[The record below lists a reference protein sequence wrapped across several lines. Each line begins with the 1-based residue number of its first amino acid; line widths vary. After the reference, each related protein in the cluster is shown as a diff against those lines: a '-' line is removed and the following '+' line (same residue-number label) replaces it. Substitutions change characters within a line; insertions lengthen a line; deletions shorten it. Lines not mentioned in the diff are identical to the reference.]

1 MLNIQPAALRK
12 TLEQLEQ
19 ATHDHLE
26 WHANLLRVIVCELPG
41 DSNDL
46 TERAHHLCRFGQ
58 WYYQRT
64 AVELRG
70 EPTFAAIGIEHRQ
83 AHVAA
88 ARILY
93 EMAIGRPVQ
102 RQQFDELLAAGL
114 RLRAEL
120 DLFKRELQAALRSR
134 DELTGAFDRDLA
146 LPELRRWR
154 APENSERVPCC
165 IVLMDVD
172 HLKEV
177 NEAQGH
183 LVGDALL
190 AEAARCLREHLRPD
204 DKVFRYGGDE
214 FLISLPRADLTLGK
228 EIAGC
233 IRDGLARR
241 QVFVAGAGPAFHL
254 TASFGIAQLEA
265 DIRLEDSVD
274 HAAQALLLAKA
285 AGGNRAIA
293 WDPSATTGRHWRRL
307 EIDERLRVAHAEAAG
322 QPSAE
327 QAGGEVK

>member
-1 MLNIQPAALRK
+1 MLNIQPAALRS

-26 WHANLLRVIVCELPG
+26 WHANLLRFIVCELPG
-41 DSNDL
+41 DPNDL
-46 TERAHHLCRFGQ
+46 GERAHYLCSFGQ

-64 AVELRG
+64 PIELR
-70 EPTFAAIGIEHRQ
+70 EQPTFVAIGIEHRQ

-93 EMAIGRPVQ
+93 EMATGRPVP
-102 RQQFDELLAAGL
+102 RQQFDELLAASL
-114 RLRAEL
+114 RLRGEL

-154 APENSERVPCC
+154 APGNPEGVPCC
-165 IVLMDVD
+165 IVLVDVD

-177 NEAQGH
+177 NEAHGH
-183 LVGDALL
+183 MVGDALL
-190 AEAARCLREHLRPD
+190 AEAARFLGEHLRPD

-214 FLISLPRADLTLGK
+214 FLISLPRADLSLGK

-233 IRDGLARR
+233 IRDSLAQREL
-241 QVFVAGAGPAFHL
+241 FVAGAGSAFRL

-285 AGGNRAIA
+285 AGGNRTIA

-307 EIDERLRVAHAEAAG
+307 EVDERLRAAYAEAVG
-322 QPSAE
+322 QPSADKG
-327 QAGGEVK
+327 GGEVK